1 MVSALASSWLRLRR
15 GPPAAAAAASAAVS
29 GMLKVFVRD
38 CDLLQ
43 REEGNGSRGE
53 EQAINLMQLTSHEMA
68 TRTWAWN

>member
-15 GPPAAAAAASAAVS
+15 GPPAAAASAAVS